1 MKSFKNDGT
10 FVIFSFSW
18 SSADAGFKMLTTAV
32 MAITVVMATI
42 TMENLFS

>member
-18 SSADAGFKMLTTAV
+18 WAAAGFKMLTTAV